1 MERADN
7 AIIVFILIIMI
18 LEMVYVSLTFR
29 TDAFN
34 LKKNA
39 LDTFFVLTIESICN
53 FRKYM

>member
-1 MERADN
+1 
-7 AIIVFILIIMI
+7 
-18 LEMVYVSLTFR
+18 MVYVSLTFR